1 MTNSIPPIP
10 PQRRP
15 RISNGVENLEQP
27 SSVSENVPTKKVSD
41 VQGME
46 QKVDMVKDSY
56 SPGIAAMIE
65 ELLGY
70 IGDDECTEVLMN
82 GPRDVSR
89 KIRGVRYH
97 CKNIDFGDSETY
109 HRVLNDVL
117 LPYTDTMERIDGENA
132 VIEGQISLPSD
143 GKFQSPM
150 LGRMHIVAP
159 PGVREAKVTIAKKS
173 REDLNLDDL
182 VNNGALSQH
191 AAEFLKAIARGR
203 QTFVVSGPTGAGKTT
218 TLQAITHY
226 FDENERV
233 VVIEETPELKLPLG
247 DVVYLRAT
255 LQKPGMDPSQI
266 YTLEFW
272 AKQANRMRM
281 DRLIVG
287 ETRGG
292 EMSDWLLAANS
303 GADGSAT
310 TVHAN
315 SPRRALDKILGLA
328 TKGEKTTSEA
338 QLRREIASTISIIV
352 QCGLH
357 ENRHVVLAIEEISNT
372 VSTASGQIQTSTL
385 FEYNK
390 SLDKMVAKNR
400 PSDELLNAL
409 KIAGLEVNPIWFS

>member
-1 MTNSIPPIP
+1 MNQIIPPTP
-10 PQRRP
+10 PQRRSRLSSLEDSP
-15 RISNGVENLEQP
+15 ALLDNVETVELLERIPDV
-27 SSVSENVPTKKVSD
+27 SVRDAVAS
-41 VQGME
+41 
-46 QKVDMVKDSY
+46 SY
-56 SPGIAAMIE
+56 SPEITRMIE
-65 ELLGY
+65 ELLAY

-82 GPRDVSR
+82 GPRDISR

-97 CKNIDFGDSETY
+97 CKNLDFGNADTY
-109 HRVLNDVL
+109 HSVINEVL
-117 LPYTDTMERIDGENA
+117 LPYTDTAERIDGENA
-132 VIEGQISLPSD
+132 VIEGQIALPSD
-143 GKFQSPM
+143 GRYSTPM

-182 VNNGALSQH
+182 VNNGALSQN
-191 AAEFLKAIARGR
+191 AAEFLKAISRGR

-255 LQKPGMDPSQI
+255 LQKPGMDASQI

-292 EMSDWLLAANS
+292 EMADWLLAANS

-372 VSTASGQIQTSTL
+372 VSNASGQIQTSTL
-385 FEYNK
+385 FEYSK
-390 SLDKMVAKNR
+390 TLDKMVAKGR
-400 PSDELLNAL
+400 PSDELIASL
-409 KIAGLEVNPIWFS
+409 KIAGLEVNPAWFV

>member
-1 MTNSIPPIP
+1 MNESIPPLP
-10 PQRRP
+10 PERKQRP
-15 RISNGVENLEQP
+15 NLSSNDTP
-27 SSVSENVPTKKVSD
+27 SSAKENEIPAINNPIV
-41 VQGME
+41 E
-46 QKVDMVKDSY
+46 SY
-56 SPGIAAMIE
+56 SPQILGMIQ
-65 ELLGY
+65 ELISY

-82 GPRDVSR
+82 GHKDISR

-97 CKNIDFGDSETY
+97 CKNIDFGNADTY
-109 HRVLNDVL
+109 HRIINDIL
-117 LPYTDTMERIDGENA
+117 LPYSDTPDRIDGQNA

-143 GKFQSPM
+143 KYSSPM

-159 PGVREAKVTIAKKS
+159 PGVKEAKVTIAKKS

-182 VNNGALSQH
+182 VNNGALSQN

-247 DVVYLRAT
+247 DAVYLRAT

-303 GADGSAT
+303 GAEGSAT

-352 QCGLH
+352 QCGLY

-372 VSTASGQIQTSTL
+372 VSSASGQIQTNTL
-385 FEYNK
+385 FEYDK
-390 SLDKMVAKNR
+390 AKEKMVAKGR
-400 PSDELLNAL
+400 PSDELISAL
-409 KIAGLEVNPIWFS
+409 KISGLEVNPSWFI

>member
-1 MTNSIPPIP
+1 MDNITPPLP
-10 PQRRP
+10 PQRRA
-15 RISNGVENLEQP
+15 RTNGDTETIDIPIVEEAKP
-27 SSVSENVPTKKVSD
+27 SAVPPESSAIK
-41 VQGME
+41 G
-46 QKVDMVKDSY
+46 SY
-56 SPGIAAMIE
+56 SPAISAMIE

-82 GPRDVSR
+82 GPRDISR
-89 KIRGVRYH
+89 KIRGIRYH
-97 CKNIDFGDSETY
+97 CKNIDFGDSDTY
-109 HRVLNDVL
+109 HRVLNDIL
-117 LPYTDTMERIDGENA
+117 LPYTDTADRIDGESA
-132 VIEGQISLPSD
+132 VIEGQISLPST
-143 GKFQSPM
+143 GKYSSPM

-182 VNNGALSQH
+182 VNNGGLSQN

-233 VVIEETPELKLPLG
+233 VVIEETPELRLPLG

-338 QLRREIASTISIIV
+338 QLRREIASTISVIV

-372 VSTASGQIQTSTL
+372 VSNASGQIQTNTL
-385 FEYNK
+385 FEYDK
-390 SLDKMVAKNR
+390 SSDKMVVKGR
-400 PSDELLNAL
+400 PSDELISAL
-409 KIAGLEVNPIWFS
+409 KISGLEVNPSWFM